1 MPGTPI
7 HIHRLAKKIM
17 IELEAFEGSRPL
29 LDDVDV
35 LIVRGM
41 SRGENWDI
49 DNLQGYLEN
58 VLERCDVRVVDPE
71 SSEGKEL
78 IENLGKFVA
87 ERIKARYTDEEPVSV
102 RPVETTVE
110 AVDAFIRGETF
121 LDPLGFE
128 RLKRDL
134 EALGCVAA
142 YTFGR
147 TSDDLGVFLAA
158 WADRSG
164 VGPKSVELLI
174 ADLKG

>member
-17 IELEAFEGSRPL
+17 MELDAFEGSRPL

-41 SRGENWDI
+41 SRGEDWDL
-49 DNLQGYLEN
+49 DNLQGYLES
-58 VLERCDVRVVDPE
+58 VLERCDVEVVDPE
-71 SSEGKEL
+71 SPEGKEL
-78 IENLGKFVA
+78 IEELGKFVV
-87 ERIKARYTDEEPVSV
+87 ERIQAQYADEEPVSV
-102 RPVETTVE
+102 RPVENPME
-110 AVDAFIRGETF
+110 AVDAFTQGEIF

-147 TSDDLGVFLAA
+147 TPDDLGVFLAA

-164 VGPKSVELLI
+164 IGPKSVELLV
-174 ADLKG
+174 ANLKG